1 MSEAEIVGI
10 RPRKNFKAIFLIL
23 IDVLTRAIKVSEKV
37 DQSLN
42 ANRAFSQENFW
53 KDIKLMVVAVSREY

>member
-10 RPRKNFKAIFLIL
+10 RSRKIFKAKFLIL
-23 IDVLTRAIKVSEKV
+23 IDVLTRAIKVGEKV

-53 KDIKLMVVAVSREY
+53 KDNKLMVLAASRE